1 MKNLD
6 TTETLTWVQRHEIV
20 QVSPGKLRFTAG
32 SEKYVRIPYPKKP
45 SEVIPISLMVTGVG
59 TEFESNYEGSLFWI
73 TDFGIWN
80 DDQERIA
87 RLLFAKLRGTG
98 ADEATLG
105 KWPGTTFEEPEL
117 DSQRAAIAT
126 SLAIGWDAY
135 YVPRHKDHFVFV
147 SHDEFIDVYCRTDE
161 AFAHWTKIETIWH

>member
-6 TTETLTWVQRHEIV
+6 TIETLNWVQRHEIV
-20 QVSPGKLRFTAG
+20 QVSPGNLRFT
-32 SEKYVRIPYPKKP
+32 
-45 SEVIPISLMVTGVG
+45 VTGVG
-59 TEFESNYEGSLFWI
+59 TKFESSYEGSLFWI
-73 TDFGIWN
+73 TDFGIWG
-80 DDQERIA
+80 DEQERIA
-87 RLLFAKLRGTG
+87 RLLLAKLRGTG

-105 KWPGTTFEEPEL
+105 KWPGTKFEEPEL

-161 AFAHWTKIETIWH
+161 AFAHWTKIEALWR